1 MDDSTTRNEE
11 IKEALDS
18 LASIKASIRGNMQLI
33 RPVIHNR
40 AFVRFLGFCFSGTS
54 VLFLLY
60 LIRNLVWARR
70 TAPFWFKPVVIIFL
84 ILFLTAA
91 ILWKI
96 SVLDRELRSTTK
108 TIGLWGLF
116 RIPEFVSLLLNI
128 WLTSFLTLGIGS
140 LIVYRTGNWWYLLPL
155 AFVAYSYDLIQ
166 LSCALYLNEYRI
178 AAFLGFVCALLQVI
192 FMKGNY
198 DLWLTGSIAGMIG
211 IIYGTLKLYGKIS
224 AE

>member
-108 TIGLWGLF
+108 TIGLWGTFQNSGIRFAAAEYLADKFSDAWNWFAHCIPDRKLVVSVAACLRCLF
-116 RIPEFVSLLLNI
+116 L
-128 WLTSFLTLGIGS
+128 
-140 LIVYRTGNWWYLLPL
+140 
-155 AFVAYSYDLIQ
+155 
-166 LSCALYLNEYRI
+166 
-178 AAFLGFVCALLQVI
+178 
-192 FMKGNY
+192 
-198 DLWLTGSIAGMIG
+198 
-211 IIYGTLKLYGKIS
+211 
-224 AE
+224 